1 MLQIHEVNEKWNLWT
16 HELKLGKIYQI
27 MYAKS
32 FSLFVMC
39 IKLNLNNIIWSEQ
52 TTELEIEGSL
62 PLGILPTIIWR
73 RRRWSRKGEHARGG
87 KGEEKECM
95 RDQTIEKGKQSM
107 RVHAQA
113 ENEAHNSTG
122 NEEECNNVSLYRDDR
137 EEDDCNNNCG
147 LECVIVFCL
156 NK

>member
-1 MLQIHEVNEKWNLWT
+1 
-16 HELKLGKIYQI
+16 
-27 MYAKS
+27 
-32 FSLFVMC
+32 
-39 IKLNLNNIIWSEQ
+39 
-52 TTELEIEGSL
+52 
-62 PLGILPTIIWR
+62 
-73 RRRWSRKGEHARGG
+73 
-87 KGEEKECM
+87 M